1 MFDTLQ
7 HWVTRRRRAPSLRR
21 PADWVD
27 AMSFDAASP
36 ADDEP
41 PRGCGW
47 FDSSHELRAGLVV
60 QEHGSPDAVSNEL
73 PLGDWLQLHLAE
85 WRSTARR

>member
-7 HWVTRRRRAPSLRR
+7 HWVARRRRAPILRR

-27 AMSFDAASP
+27 AMSFAAAGP
-36 ADDEP
+36 TDGERP
-41 PRGCGW
+41 PGCGW
-47 FDSSHELRAGLVV
+47 FDSSHELRAGLLV
-60 QEHGSPDAVSNEL
+60 QEHGSPDAVANEL

-85 WRSTARR
+85 SRSTARR